1 MDRTFGCTR
10 RVGGDTDGI
19 ITKMVLGVAIAVEP
33 VEAGMGVEIGADT

>member
-19 ITKMVLGVAIAVEP
+19 ITRMVPGVAIVVEP
-33 VEAGMGVEIGADT
+33 VEAGMDVGIGADT